1 MMALKG
7 GVYGLV
13 QTFKSIR
20 IDPWYIPF
28 GISSDILFSIVQ
40 PIDSK
45 GRHILS
51 GIGPLRTRRNRS
63 YP

>member
-1 MMALKG
+1 MIALKG
-7 GVYGLV
+7 DVYGLV
-13 QTFKSIR
+13 QTPKSIR
-20 IDPWYIPF
+20 IDPWDMPF

-51 GIGPLRTRRNRS
+51 GLGPRRTRRNRS